1 MDIFYKILR
10 ESLNEETGMLIDRIY
25 EDYKDK
31 NDLIQFALSCEKTLR
46 LYFGIEI
53 HKEIKELLIYVL
65 YVYLDYDEDR
75 IKLLLNDYDPQHN
88 RYIQ

>member
-10 ESLNEETGMLIDRIY
+10 ESLNEETGMLIDHIY
-25 EDYKDK
+25 EDYKDRD
-31 NDLIQFALSCEKTLR
+31 DLIQFALSCEKTLR

-53 HKEIKELLIYVL
+53 HDEIKELLIYVL

-75 IKLLLNDYDPQHN
+75 IELLMNDYDPQHN